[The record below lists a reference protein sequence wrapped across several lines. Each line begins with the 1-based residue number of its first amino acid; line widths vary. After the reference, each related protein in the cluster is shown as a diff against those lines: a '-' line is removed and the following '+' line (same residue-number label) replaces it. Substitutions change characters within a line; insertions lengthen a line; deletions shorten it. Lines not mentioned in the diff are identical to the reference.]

1 MREPGAQQRMLLQLG
16 NDRFHIGFSIE
27 QADYVGIPHRRV
39 SPGNGSNT
47 GVSCVSWKVIETDPA
62 SISASLRSSAFAPV
76 VFSFSWIHGIAKL
89 FIYQ

>member
-1 MREPGAQQRMLLQLG
+1 MRETGAQQRMLLQLG
-16 NDRFHIGFSIE
+16 NDRFHIGFGIE
-27 QADYVGIPHRRV
+27 QADNVGIAPQAGF
-39 SPGNGSNT
+39 PGSGSNT
-47 GVSCVSWKVIETDPA
+47 GVSCVSWKVMETDPA

>member
-27 QADYVGIPHRRV
+27 QADYVGIPTGGFPGQWLKYRRIV
-39 SPGNGSNT
+39 RIR
-47 GVSCVSWKVIETDPA
+47 KVIETDPA